1 HQANPCEVQEEIEQK
16 LFALGQDQ
24 HKSDFVDI
32 NKGLAKIVDT
42 IDYRFNNN
50 VTVTGV
56 PTGLKDLDELS
67 GGLQKSDLI
76 IVGARPSMGKTSFAL
91 NLIDA
96 ALQSD
101 QQKSVQVYSMEMPA
115 EQLLFRLAAL
125 LGHLDLG
132 KLMKGQ
138 LQEEDWPRLTVA
150 IQRINDYGSRLVI
163 NDQGNLTPT
172 ELRAKVRRAARKY
185 GHPVLILVDYLQLMR
200 CPGLENRATEI
211 SEISRSLKALAKE
224 MDCPVVALSQL
235 NRSLENRP
243 NKRPNNADLRESGA
257 IEQDADVIM
266 FVYRDEVYH
275 PNTEAKGIAEIII
288 GKYRNGPI
296 GTVRAAFI
304 ANQTR
309 FADLAPTWQGALA

>member
-1 HQANPCEVQEEIEQK
+1 
-16 LFALGQDQ
+16 
-24 HKSDFVDI
+24 
-32 NKGLAKIVDT
+32 VDT

-138 LQEEDWPRLTVA
+138 LQEEDWPRLSLA

-211 SEISRSLKALAKE
+211 SEISRSLKALAK
-224 MDCPVVALSQL
+224 
-235 NRSLENRP
+235 
-243 NKRPNNADLRESGA
+243 
-257 IEQDADVIM
+257 
-266 FVYRDEVYH
+266 
-275 PNTEAKGIAEIII
+275 
-288 GKYRNGPI
+288 
-296 GTVRAAFI
+296 
-304 ANQTR
+304 
-309 FADLAPTWQGALA
+309 